1 MFIQI
6 CPALMDWTVF
16 LVLFAVLYGAGERGF
31 SGLQCAWLGG
41 IGQLAYMVASLLV
54 GVVLTRRNA
63 RGFLLTSTVG
73 STLLGIVC
81 LQLTTFAPQM
91 LCQSLLFVFLA
102 LFFNSFQTFM
112 RGETVPGGLALTV
125 GRYTLAWSVGSAA
138 GFLSSGSLYQ
148 LGNLALCA
156 TTLAVGTVIL
166 VTLLRHQARPHAML
180 SADEHIE
187 DALPGA
193 QAVNPRYVLV
203 GWCLIFTAMFVQ
215 RPLQSLWPA
224 ACARAAII
232 AFLPGLVLS
241 LHMLVQGVW
250 GYRVAAFSNW
260 RYRRTPLVVL
270 HLAAAV
276 LFGLAWLKPVF
287 AVGAA
292 TIIVVGLYTGY
303 AYFAAVYYS
312 SNSGRRSF
320 NIGVNEC
327 LVGLGSFAGL
337 FAAEWGE
344 ILMGANSGMYAVC
357 AFALLASLLVQ
368 VGLASLPRREPAEA
382 VFPAVALAGLP
393 ARPDNGK
400 HEDPGL
406 CLKKE
411 DCRP

>member
-203 GWCLIFTAMFVQ
+203 GWCLIFTAMCVQ
-215 RPLQSLWPA
+215 RPLQSRWPA

-250 GYRVAAFSNW
+250 GYRAAGFAAW
-260 RYRRTPLVVL
+260 RYRRAPLAAA
-270 HLAAAV
+270 HLAAAA
-276 LFGLAWLKPVF
+276 LLGLAWWKPVF
-287 AVGAA
+287 PVVACA
-292 TIIVVGLYTGY
+292 IVALGLYMGY
-303 AYFAAVYYS
+303 AYFTAVYYA

-337 FAAEWGE
+337 FAVEWSETLFGQD
-344 ILMGANSGMYAVC
+344 GGMFAVC
-357 AFALLASLLVQ
+357 AVGLLASLGIQ
-368 VGLASLPRREPAEA
+368 V
-382 VFPAVALAGLP
+382 AVASVKPSCVDASMD
-393 ARPDNGK
+393 RV
-400 HEDPGL
+400 
-406 CLKKE
+406 
-411 DCRP
+411 